1 MNGKEYIVPRVWLR
15 QVEPTELLQDSN
27 ELKLSNRTSHSSQL
41 SKDSEFEAEDE
52 EADAWE

>member
-1 MNGKEYIVPRVWLR
+1 MNGKEYIVPRVRLR
-15 QVEPTELLQDSN
+15 QEEPTELLQGSN
-27 ELKLSNRTSHSSQL
+27 DLKLSNRTSNSSQL

>member
-1 MNGKEYIVPRVWLR
+1 MNGKEYIVPRVRLR
-15 QVEPTELLQDSN
+15 QVESTELLQSSN
-27 ELKLSNRTSHSSQL
+27 DLKLSNHTSHSSQL

>member
-27 ELKLSNRTSHSSQL
+27 ELKLSNHTSHSSQL

>member
-1 MNGKEYIVPRVWLR
+1 MNGKEYIVPRVRLR
-15 QVEPTELLQDSN
+15 QVEPAELLQDSN
-27 ELKLSNRTSHSSQL
+27 ELKLSNRTSHSFQL

>member
-15 QVEPTELLQDSN
+15 QVEPAELLQGSN

>member
-15 QVEPTELLQDSN
+15 QVEPTELLQGSN
-27 ELKLSNRTSHSSQL
+27 ELQFSNHTSHSSQL

>member
-27 ELKLSNRTSHSSQL
+27 ELKFSNHTSHSFQL

>member
-1 MNGKEYIVPRVWLR
+1 MNGKEYIVPRVRLR
-15 QVEPTELLQDSN
+15 QEEPTELLQDSN
-27 ELKLSNRTSHSSQL
+27 ELKFSNHTSHSSQL

>member
-1 MNGKEYIVPRVWLR
+1 MNGKEYIVPRVWSR
-15 QVEPTELLQDSN
+15 QVEPTELLQGSN

>member
-15 QVEPTELLQDSN
+15 QVEPTELLQGSN
-27 ELKLSNRTSHSSQL
+27 DLKLSNRTSNSSQL

>member
-1 MNGKEYIVPRVWLR
+1 MNGKEYIVPRVCLR
-15 QVEPTELLQDSN
+15 QVEPAELLQGSN

>member
-15 QVEPTELLQDSN
+15 QVEPTELLQGSN
-27 ELKLSNRTSHSSQL
+27 DLKLSNRTSHSSQL

>member
-15 QVEPTELLQDSN
+15 QAEPTELLQGSN
-27 ELKLSNRTSHSSQL
+27 ELKLSNHTSHSSQL

>member
-1 MNGKEYIVPRVWLR
+1 MNGKEYIIPRVWLR

-27 ELKLSNRTSHSSQL
+27 ELKLGNRTSNSSQL

>member
-1 MNGKEYIVPRVWLR
+1 MR
-15 QVEPTELLQDSN
+15 QVESTELLQDSN

>member
-1 MNGKEYIVPRVWLR
+1 MNGKKYIVPRVWLS

-27 ELKLSNRTSHSSQL
+27 ELKFSNHTSHSSQL

>member
-15 QVEPTELLQDSN
+15 QVEPAELLQDSN
-27 ELKLSNRTSHSSQL
+27 ELKFSNHTSHSSQL

-52 EADAWE
+52 EPDAWE

>member
-1 MNGKEYIVPRVWLR
+1 MNGKEYIIPRVWLR

-27 ELKLSNRTSHSSQL
+27 ELKLSNHTSHSSQL

>member
-1 MNGKEYIVPRVWLR
+1 MNGKKYIVPRVWSR
-15 QVEPTELLQDSN
+15 QVESTELLQDSN
-27 ELKLSNRTSHSSQL
+27 DLKLSNHTSHSSQL

>member
-1 MNGKEYIVPRVWLR
+1 MR

-27 ELKLSNRTSHSSQL
+27 ELKLGNRTSNSSQL

>member
-1 MNGKEYIVPRVWLR
+1 MR

-27 ELKLSNRTSHSSQL
+27 ELRLGNYTSHNSQL

-52 EADAWE
+52 EPDAWE

>member
-15 QVEPTELLQDSN
+15 QVEPTELLQGSN

>member
-15 QVEPTELLQDSN
+15 QVEPTELLQGSN
-27 ELKLSNRTSHSSQL
+27 DLKLSNHTSHSSQL

>member
-15 QVEPTELLQDSN
+15 QIESTELLQDSN
-27 ELKLSNRTSHSSQL
+27 ELKLSNHTSNSSQL

>member
-27 ELKLSNRTSHSSQL
+27 DLKLSNHTSHSSQL